1 MASDNAV
8 EIRPLVTRG
17 EYEECVALQREVWG
31 DAYSEI
37 VPVTVMEIAVRV
49 GGICIGAFRGSGE
62 LVGFVFGVTGPSSP
76 WINSGEHRE
85 GRCAGL
91 ARRVAARIAAL
102 FVQEATKSTAVQRG
116 CSAPRM
122 PSGFLP
128 RAAGYGAL
136 THWSHMLAVR
146 EGWRGRGLGVRL
158 KLAQRESA
166 AALGARWIQWTFDP
180 LVSRNAHFNLNRLG
194 VSVVRYAPD
203 MYGPSGSE
211 LHRLGTDRLVVRWDL
226 AEEVGA
232 TAQTGDSAEVAI
244 PSDIDAVRRRDL
256 DEALAWRAAN
266 RRELGGLLEDGYQVV
281 GFDRGGDFGR
291 YLLVRAAAPGPPGRA
306 DG

>member
-8 EIRPLVTRG
+8 EVRPLVARS
-17 EYEECVALQREVWG
+17 EYEGCVALQREVWG
-31 DAYSEI
+31 AAYSEI

-49 GGICIGAFRGSGE
+49 GGICIGAFRENGE
-62 LVGFVFGVTGPSSP
+62 LVGFVFGLTGLGSP
-76 WINSGEHRE
+76 WIDSGEHRE

-91 ARRVAARIAAL
+91 ARRFAARIAAL
-102 FVQEATKSTAVQRG
+102 SVHEAAQREAVQRG

-128 RAAGYGAL
+128 RAARDGAL

-146 EGWRGRGLGVRL
+146 EGWRGRGLGARL

-166 AALGARWIQWTFDP
+166 AALGAHSIQWTFDP
-180 LVSRNAHFNLNRLG
+180 LVSRNAHFNLNLLG

-211 LHRLGTDRLVVRWDL
+211 LHRLGTDRLIVRWDL
-226 AEEVGA
+226 AQKGGMA
-232 TAQTGDSAEVAI
+232 APAGDSAEVAI

-266 RRELGGLLEDGYQVV
+266 RRELGGLLGDGYQVV
-281 GFDRGGDFGR
+281 GFDRGRDFGR
-291 YLLVRAAAPGPPGRA
+291 YLLVRAAAPDPSGQA

>member
-1 MASDNAV
+1 MASDSAV
-8 EIRPLVTRG
+8 EIRPLVTRS
-17 EYEECVALQREVWG
+17 EYEGCVALQREVWG
-31 DAYSEI
+31 AAYSEI

-49 GGICIGAFRGSGE
+49 GGICIGAFRESGK
-62 LVGFVFGVTGPSSP
+62 LVGFVFGVTGP
-76 WINSGEHRE
+76 R
-85 GRCAGL
+85 
-91 ARRVAARIAAL
+91 
-102 FVQEATKSTAVQRG
+102 Q
-116 CSAPRM
+116 
-122 PSGFLP
+122 
-128 RAAGYGAL
+128 GAL

-146 EGWRGRGLGVRL
+146 EEWRGRGLGARL
-158 KLAQRESA
+158 KFAQRESA
-166 AALGARWIQWTFDP
+166 AALGTHSIRWTFDP

-203 MYGPSGSE
+203 MYGSSGSE

-226 AEEVGA
+226 ADEMGA
-232 TAQTGDSAEVAI
+232 AAPAGDSAEVAI

-291 YLLVRAAAPGPPGRA
+291 YLLVRAAAPGPSGQT